1 MYDFKRLLR
10 VNLTKLYT
18 IQKKK
23 QRSISC
29 EDFLVNQYKKTKSDC
44 WYYIDKLPDDCAK
57 NIVAEFKKEIEV
69 LEAYEDQ

>member
-18 IQKKK
+18 IQRKK

-29 EDFLVNQYKKTKSDC
+29 EDFLVNKYRRTKSDC
-44 WYYIDKLPDDCAK
+44 YYCIDNLPDGCGAS
-57 NIVAEFKKEIEV
+57 IVAQFKQEIKI
-69 LEAYEDQ
+69 LEEYEAQ